1 MIIIDN
7 IDNKITIPVGIG
19 VVQTETTRNFYNT
32 ADANILPSDI
42 LVDKVAYGKYGKVVG
57 NLDLDAEKEISYQE
71 GYDEGVV
78 AGYDSGVEIG
88 KGVGR
93 EEIINEQSDANITPD
108 DVISGKIG
116 YGKNNEKIVGT
127 VIPLSNIDVFGN
139 GIVFHNWTMDILP
152 PYYDF
157 SNVTNLDNMFN
168 NCPNFERMQGVLDA
182 ISVENF
188 GKIFVDCPNISDIS
202 IYNIS
207 KSINLAQYGLL
218 STNSIHFILDGLLPV
233 EDSPIISLGSNI
245 KKATDED
252 LAAAVNK
259 GWLVT
264 GYNLIGNFVV
274 NLNNQWE
281 LSSTVPNP
289 NSEEYDGVY
298 QSFSNY
304 NVSNSKAQMMIEI
317 DGYVNFSIFIRSYGE
332 PNYDYIW
339 VGQLDKVPTSDND
352 AYATTKSNPNASTT
366 IDGYT
371 EVRFENMDA
380 GKHTIY
386 IVYRKD
392 SSGNSNE
399 DRGYVLI
406 PKFQ

>member
-1 MIIIDN
+1 MTIIDKT
-7 IDNKITIPVGIG
+7 DNKLTIPVGIG

-32 ADANILPSDI
+32 SDATATANDI
-42 LVDKVAYGKYGKVVG
+42 LVNKTAYGKYGKITG
-57 NLDLDAEKEISYQE
+57 TLDLYAEKEISYQD

-93 EEIINEQSDANITPD
+93 EEIISEQSDANITPD

-252 LAAAVNK
+252 LAQLESNAIWSSLPAVK
-259 GWLVT
+259 EGKVVESEPITDEESTDDDVGLLDDLKSDTMVGDASSIKKIIEEEKEKLYKYV
-264 GYNLIGNFVV
+264 GYNGTITSSVLLPDIANIPYVRMCADPGHVLRKGNIEYRSV
-274 NLNNQWE
+274 
-281 LSSTVPNP
+281 TVP
-289 NSEEYDGVY
+289 EFEADL
-298 QSFSNY
+298 
-304 NVSNSKAQMMIEI
+304 
-317 DGYVNFSIFIRSYGE
+317 
-332 PNYDYIW
+332 W
-339 VGQLDKVPTSDND
+339 V
-352 AYATTKSNPNASTT
+352 
-366 IDGYT
+366 
-371 EVRFENMDA
+371 EVR
-380 GKHTIY
+380 
-386 IVYRKD
+386 V
-392 SSGNSNE
+392 
-399 DRGYVLI
+399 
-406 PKFQ
+406 